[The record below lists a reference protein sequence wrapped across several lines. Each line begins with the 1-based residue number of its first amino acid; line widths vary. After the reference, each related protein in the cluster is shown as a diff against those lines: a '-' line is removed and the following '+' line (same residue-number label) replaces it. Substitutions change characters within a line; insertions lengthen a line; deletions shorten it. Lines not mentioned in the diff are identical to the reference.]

1 MEHVG
6 NIQEILFLFFGG
18 VEDEGVIQIRK
29 TRCKKG
35 VASYSTRDEFL
46 GGGFNDFWNCH
57 PELRITHHEP
67 PNPWKNKGLGHLRN
81 RLFTIK
87 TSGAHGEHKRFDQ
100 RLIPNQQ
107 LLYIVVEITKKQ
119 IQTHISKDIVHD
131 TQKTHNFST
140 FKHRCSGQIL

>member
-1 MEHVG
+1 MG
-6 NIQEILFLFFGG
+6 NIQEILFHFFWGG
-18 VEDEGVIQIRK
+18 WK
-29 TRCKKG
+29 TRESSRSVKQDAKKEWRHIP
-35 VASYSTRDEFL
+35 TRDKFL

-57 PELRITHHEP
+57 PELRITCHEP
-67 PNPWKNKGLGHLRN
+67 PNPWKNKGLGHLKN

>member
-6 NIQEILFLFFGG
+6 SIQEILFHFFLGG
-18 VEDEGVIQIRK
+18 WK
-29 TRCKKG
+29 TRESSRSVKQDEKRMT
-35 VASYSTRDEFL
+35 SYSTRDKFL
-46 GGGFNDFWNCH
+46 GGGFNGFWNCH
-57 PELRITHHEP
+57 PELTITYHEP
-67 PNPWKNKGLGHLRN
+67 PKPWKNKGFGHLKN